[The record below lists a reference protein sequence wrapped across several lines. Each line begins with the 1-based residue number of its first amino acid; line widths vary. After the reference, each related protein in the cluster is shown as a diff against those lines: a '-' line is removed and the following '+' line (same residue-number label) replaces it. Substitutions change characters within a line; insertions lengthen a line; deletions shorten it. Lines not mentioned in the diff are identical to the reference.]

1 MLEQEE
7 YKAEGI
13 DWTYVPFVNNQSLLV
28 SFLFGV
34 HFLMIFFISC
44 LVLVH
49 PIFHTHEVGVV

>member
-28 SFLFGV
+28 SILFFTDFL
-34 HFLMIFFISC
+34 
-44 LVLVH
+44 
-49 PIFHTHEVGVV
+49 